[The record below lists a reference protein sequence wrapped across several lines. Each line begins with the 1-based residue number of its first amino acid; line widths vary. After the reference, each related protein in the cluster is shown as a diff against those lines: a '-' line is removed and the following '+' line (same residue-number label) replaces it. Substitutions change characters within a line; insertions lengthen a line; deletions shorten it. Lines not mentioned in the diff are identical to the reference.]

1 MFRISGRHF
10 STSQKLYDAKIKLAM
25 PVFGIEGRYVAALYR
40 AASAS
45 NELDNVEKSI
55 RDFQKE
61 ITKPK
66 ILDFIDT
73 SMISRTNKAKLLI
86 DAAKAASM
94 PNTAA
99 NFLGIV
105 AENGRLRLLKRMI
118 PMFLAVMVA
127 HRNEA
132 LCEVI
137 TATPLDQGARE
148 ELMAALQ
155 KFVKEGKKI
164 RLTEKVDKSI
174 IGGIIIG
181 IEDKHI
187 DMSIARKVKMYTD
200 LLKQDF

>member
-1 MFRISGRHF
+1 MFRVFGRHF
-10 STSQKLYDAKIKLAM
+10 STSQKLYDAKIKLPM

-40 AASAS
+40 AASVS
-45 NELDNVEKSI
+45 NELDKVEKSL

-61 ITKPK
+61 ISKPK
-66 ILDFIDT
+66 IIDFIDT
-73 SMISRTNKAKLLI
+73 SMISRANKAKLLI
-86 DAAKAASM
+86 EVGTAASM

-105 AENGRLRLLKRMI
+105 AENGRLRMLKRMI
-118 PMFLAVMVA
+118 PMFLSVMVA

-132 LCEVI
+132 LCELI
-137 TATPLDQGARE
+137 TATPLEQGARD

-155 KFVKEGKKI
+155 KFVQEGKKI

-174 IGGIIIG
+174 IGGLIIG